1 MNTFDARQVYQFWD
15 VFKGGNQLTEIRLIA
30 SDGKTA
36 SGYFTDPNVMI
47 EAVKPY
53 INDYSVYFTINS
65 INPDCYGRPQR
76 DRIMPRVK
84 NTTTDGEIISREW
97 VFLDLDSKRASG
109 VNATEEQLSNAK
121 KKANEVYKFLKD
133 NGFYEPIVICSGSG
147 VHLYL
152 RCALLPSEE
161 NNALV
166 KRFTQAISMLFSDEQ
181 VEVDEKVF
189 NLGRIARVCGYY
201 NRKGTNLDKD
211 RPQRLCEFVRVPSEI
226 KVNAREYFEKI
237 AALYPEEVERP
248 SSQNNY
254 SVESFDLDA
263 FIEKHNIPVTKKVE
277 VADGTRYYL
286 EHCLFNDQHKG
297 KDAILFKHKN
307 GAIAYFCYH
316 NSCSGNDWR
325 KVREMYEPD
334 CYTSKSTYLPHR
346 SFRPIRKDIATKE
359 LQDTDENKGNVWQ
372 CLSEIEDEDRSKIV
386 SIPSGIIQYD
396 KECCGFDKPSL
407 SVWSGNN
414 GCVDCDTEFFNG
426 TRWKKIS
433 EYKETDY
440 VMQYNIDGT
449 TSLVKPYMYHKIPCS
464 ELTLMTNK
472 TGSIN
477 QCLSD
482 EHKLV
487 YITSK
492 GNLYKQDFCSFK
504 KNGGHQC
511 QIIPHFSYS
520 GKGIDWTDDEIKLA
534 LAVSA
539 EGYLWEKRK
548 NIRHRVRINL
558 KHNYKKRELEKL
570 LDLCNIQYEKKKY
583 NPHDLEYDTY
593 LFYWDKSFKVF
604 PLEWYRMSKRQFML
618 VKENIT
624 IWDGNVQIGRG
635 GTYSTTKKENADFI
649 QFCVTSLN
657 HRCSIK
663 IDNRNFRKNKVYI
676 LHFSKNHSNIR
687 CYPQGL
693 TFEPYKTKDGFKY
706 CFSVPSG
713 MLVLRRNNAINITGN
728 SAKSTLLN
736 QIAIN
741 AVNNGFKVAIYS
753 GELRG
758 KKMKRWLILQAA
770 GKQYNKKSNYN
781 SYDYYTPNNIKDK
794 IVEWFQGKL
803 YNYNTK
809 YSHNIEQVCLEVEKL
824 VKEHQIDMLIM
835 DNLSCLDIDEL
846 DGSINEQQKAAIKML
861 LRMTERMEIAT
872 HVVIHPKKSELYLR
886 KNDVSG
892 AKTLTDL
899 ADCVFFVH
907 RWNQDTQKAAKEFMQ
922 PQVFADLCSSET
934 TNIVEVIKHREFGEA
949 EGHIYKLFYEPESRR
964 LKNSIAE
971 TIHYG
976 WEEEHVQTNIEQMT
990 IENGVKE
997 SDLITPYSNEVA
1009 PF

>member
-121 KKANEVYKFLKD
+121 KKANEVYKFIKD
-133 NGFYEPIVICSGSG
+133 NGFYDPIVICSGSG

-166 KRFTQAISMLFSDEQ
+166 KRFTQAMSMLFSDEQ

-201 NRKGTNLDKD
+201 NRKGTNSDKD

-237 AALYPEEVERP
+237 AELYPEEVKPTRE
-248 SSQNNY
+248 NNY
-254 SVESFDLDA
+254 SAEKFDLESFLDKYD
-263 FIEKHNIPVTKKVE
+263 IKVTKIE
-277 VADGTRYYL
+277 QVAGGKKYVLD
-286 EHCLFNDQHKG
+286 HCVFNESHRG
-297 KDAILFKHKN
+297 KDAVIFQRDN
-307 GAIAYFCYH
+307 GAISYVCLH
-316 NSCSGNDWR
+316 NSCSHYTWHDVRIKFQPNAYER
-325 KVREMYEPD
+325 KYEE
-334 CYTSKSTYLPHR
+334 PHR
-346 SFRPIRKDIATKE
+346 TFRPIQKE
-359 LQDTDENKGNVWQ
+359 NTQVILQENDENKGNVWQ
-372 CLSEIEDEDRSKIV
+372 CLSEIEDEDRSKII
-386 SIPSGIIQYD
+386 SIPSGITQYD

-414 GCVDCDTEFFNG
+414 GC
-426 TRWKKIS
+426 
-433 EYKETDY
+433 
-440 VMQYNIDGT
+440 
-449 TSLVKPYMYHKIPCS
+449 
-464 ELTLMTNK
+464 
-472 TGSIN
+472 
-477 QCLSD
+477 
-482 EHKLV
+482 
-487 YITSK
+487 
-492 GNLYKQDFCSFK
+492 
-504 KNGGHQC
+504 
-511 QIIPHFSYS
+511 
-520 GKGIDWTDDEIKLA
+520 GK
-534 LAVSA
+534 S
-539 EGYLWEKRK
+539 
-548 NIRHRVRINL
+548 
-558 KHNYKKRELEKL
+558 
-570 LDLCNIQYEKKKY
+570 
-583 NPHDLEYDTY
+583 
-593 LFYWDKSFKVF
+593 S
-604 PLEWYRMSKRQFML
+604 
-618 VKENIT
+618 
-624 IWDGNVQIGRG
+624 
-635 GTYSTTKKENADFI
+635 
-649 QFCVTSLN
+649 
-657 HRCSIK
+657 
-663 IDNRNFRKNKVYI
+663 
-676 LHFSKNHSNIR
+676 
-687 CYPQGL
+687 
-693 TFEPYKTKDGFKY
+693 
-706 CFSVPSG
+706 
-713 MLVLRRNNAINITGN
+713 
-728 SAKSTLLN
+728 LLN
-736 QIAIN
+736 QLAIN
-741 AVNNGFKVAIYS
+741 AVNKGFKVAIYS

-794 IVEWFQGKL
+794 IVEWFKGKL

-809 YSHNIEQVCLEVEKL
+809 YSHNISQVCLEVEKL
-824 VKEHQIDMLIM
+824 VKEKQIDMLIM
-835 DNLSCLDIDEL
+835 DNLSCLDIEEL
-846 DGSINEQQKAAIKML
+846 DGGINEQQKAAIKML
-861 LRMTERMEIAT
+861 LRLTDKLELAT
-872 HVVIHPKKSELYLR
+872 HLVVHPKKSETYLR

-907 RWNQDTQKAAKEFMQ
+907 RWNQDTQKAAKEFMTDS
-922 PQVFADLCSSET
+922 VFYDLCKSGT
-934 TNIVEVIKHREFGEA
+934 TNVVEVIKQREFGEA

-971 TIHYG
+971 HIVYG
-976 WEEEHVQTNIEQMT
+976 WENGDEQ
-990 IENGVKE
+990 NE
-997 SDLITPYSNEVA
+997 STQIQQELDMEQNSEMPFNPFDGGDA

>member
-1 MNTFDARQVYQFWD
+1 MTTQRFDISEAYKWWD
-15 VFKGGNQLTEIRLIA
+15 VLRDGNQLTEIRLIA
-30 SDGKTA
+30 NDGRTA
-36 SGYFTDPNVMI
+36 SGIFDNIDEIVKAIVPYTNEWNV
-47 EAVKPY
+47 Y
-53 INDYSVYFTINS
+53 YTINRL
-65 INPDCYGRPQR
+65 PDDVRGLPQYNKIIVRPKQTCNDNMMLAR
-76 DRIMPRVK
+76 DYVCI
-84 NTTTDGEIISREW
+84 
-97 VFLDLDSKRASG
+97 DLDSRRLSG
-109 VNATEEQLSNAK
+109 TNATDEQVGFTM
-121 KKANEVYKFLKD
+121 KKANEVYQYLL
-133 NGFYEPIVICSGSG
+133 NVGFNPPQVVFSSNG
-147 VHLYL
+147 VHLYI
-152 RCALLPSEE
+152 RCAMI
-161 NNALV
+161 NNEKNTKLV
-166 KRFTQAISMLFSDEQ
+166 KRFLQALSMMFTDEHTD
-181 VEVDEKVF
+181 VDEKVF
-189 NLGRIARVCGYY
+189 NCARIMRLPSTYSC
-201 NRKGTNLDKD
+201 KGNTMDAS
-211 RPQRLCEFVRVPSEI
+211 RPQRLCKFVKINEN
-226 KVNAREYFEKI
+226 KVNDIAYFEKV

-346 SFRPIRKDIATKE
+346 SFRPIRKDIAIKE

-386 SIPSGIIQYD
+386 SIPSGIVQYD

-414 GCVDCDTEFFNG
+414 GC
-426 TRWKKIS
+426 
-433 EYKETDY
+433 
-440 VMQYNIDGT
+440 
-449 TSLVKPYMYHKIPCS
+449 
-464 ELTLMTNK
+464 
-472 TGSIN
+472 
-477 QCLSD
+477 
-482 EHKLV
+482 
-487 YITSK
+487 
-492 GNLYKQDFCSFK
+492 
-504 KNGGHQC
+504 
-511 QIIPHFSYS
+511 
-520 GKGIDWTDDEIKLA
+520 GK
-534 LAVSA
+534 S
-539 EGYLWEKRK
+539 
-548 NIRHRVRINL
+548 
-558 KHNYKKRELEKL
+558 
-570 LDLCNIQYEKKKY
+570 
-583 NPHDLEYDTY
+583 
-593 LFYWDKSFKVF
+593 S
-604 PLEWYRMSKRQFML
+604 
-618 VKENIT
+618 
-624 IWDGNVQIGRG
+624 
-635 GTYSTTKKENADFI
+635 
-649 QFCVTSLN
+649 
-657 HRCSIK
+657 
-663 IDNRNFRKNKVYI
+663 
-676 LHFSKNHSNIR
+676 
-687 CYPQGL
+687 
-693 TFEPYKTKDGFKY
+693 
-706 CFSVPSG
+706 
-713 MLVLRRNNAINITGN
+713 
-728 SAKSTLLN
+728 LLN

-922 PQVFADLCSSET
+922 PQVYADLCSSET

>member
-15 VFKGGNQLTEIRLIA
+15 VFKCGNQLTEIRLIA

-133 NGFYEPIVICSGSG
+133 NGFYDPIVICSGSG

-166 KRFTQAISMLFSDEQ
+166 KRFTQAMSMLFSDEQ

-201 NRKGTNLDKD
+201 NRKGTNSDKD

-237 AALYPEEVERP
+237 AALYPDEVKPTRE
-248 SSQNNY
+248 NNY
-254 SVESFDLDA
+254 STEKFDLESFLDKYDIKVIK
-263 FIEKHNIPVTKKVE
+263 IEQVAGGKKYVLDRC
-277 VADGTRYYL
+277 V
-286 EHCLFNDQHKG
+286 FNESHRG
-297 KDAILFKHKN
+297 KDAVIFQRDN
-307 GAIAYFCYH
+307 GAISYVCLH
-316 NSCSGNDWR
+316 NSCSHYTWHDVRSKFQPNAYER
-325 KVREMYEPD
+325 KYEE
-334 CYTSKSTYLPHR
+334 PHR
-346 SFRPIRKDIATKE
+346 TFRPIQKEKTKII
-359 LQDTDENKGNVWQ
+359 LQENDENKGNVWQ

-414 GCVDCDTEFFNG
+414 GC
-426 TRWKKIS
+426 
-433 EYKETDY
+433 
-440 VMQYNIDGT
+440 
-449 TSLVKPYMYHKIPCS
+449 
-464 ELTLMTNK
+464 
-472 TGSIN
+472 
-477 QCLSD
+477 
-482 EHKLV
+482 
-487 YITSK
+487 
-492 GNLYKQDFCSFK
+492 
-504 KNGGHQC
+504 
-511 QIIPHFSYS
+511 
-520 GKGIDWTDDEIKLA
+520 GK
-534 LAVSA
+534 S
-539 EGYLWEKRK
+539 
-548 NIRHRVRINL
+548 
-558 KHNYKKRELEKL
+558 
-570 LDLCNIQYEKKKY
+570 
-583 NPHDLEYDTY
+583 
-593 LFYWDKSFKVF
+593 S
-604 PLEWYRMSKRQFML
+604 
-618 VKENIT
+618 
-624 IWDGNVQIGRG
+624 
-635 GTYSTTKKENADFI
+635 
-649 QFCVTSLN
+649 
-657 HRCSIK
+657 
-663 IDNRNFRKNKVYI
+663 
-676 LHFSKNHSNIR
+676 
-687 CYPQGL
+687 
-693 TFEPYKTKDGFKY
+693 
-706 CFSVPSG
+706 
-713 MLVLRRNNAINITGN
+713 
-728 SAKSTLLN
+728 LLN

-922 PQVFADLCSSET
+922 PQVYADLCSSET

-971 TIHYG
+971 HILYG
-976 WEEEHVQTNIEQMT
+976 WISENTQMT
-990 IENGVKE
+990 IDESIKE